1 MAQLVALVADGLMS
15 KADEQ
20 QRQLADVLDAVES
33 TAGGFGEVL
42 KEAEVLQVGSDSDGR
57 DRNVLL
63 VEIGHQLVMVAILA
77 IGVAV
82 GKQDHLM
89 HRDAAGET
97 LALGDFKRFLEVVAA
112 TGFKPLDPPG

>member
-1 MAQLVALVADGLMS
+1 M
-15 KADEQ
+15 
-20 QRQLADVLDAVES
+20 VL
-33 TAGGFGEVL
+33 GEVL

-63 VEIGHQLVMVAILA
+63 VEIGHQLVMVMILA

-89 HRDAAGET
+89 HRDTAAEY
-97 LALGDFKRFLEVVAA
+97 LALGDFQRFLEVGAA
-112 TGFKPLDPPG
+112 TGFQPLDSAGSARRGLRPLGANGKARRVPSRMR